1 MPDLM
6 IKLTSDWAQRVR
18 GSGRRPPGE
27 LTKVLDAFDARLGPP
42 TGTTGEASQYF
53 RVDVAD
59 HERLAALRLSLE
71 RLDGVEA
78 AYVKPADE
86 AP

>member
-6 IKLTSDWAQRVR
+6 IKLTASWARRIAQ
-18 GSGRRPPGE
+18 SGRRPPIE
-27 LTKVLDAFDARLGPP
+27 LAKVLDAFKVTLGPP
-42 TGTTGEASQYF
+42 TGTVGEASQYF
-53 RVDVAD
+53 RV
-59 HERLAALRLSLE
+59 EAANPDQLIALQRSLE

>member
-6 IKLTSDWAQRVR
+6 IKLTADWARRIAQP
-18 GSGRRPPGE
+18 GRHPPAE
-27 LTKVLDAFDARLGPP
+27 LAKVLDTFKATLGPP
-42 TGTTGEASQYF
+42 TGTDGETSRYC
-53 RVDVAD
+53 RVEAAD
-59 HERLAALRLSLE
+59 PEHLTALQRSLE

>member
-6 IKLTSDWAQRVR
+6 MKLTADWAQRIAR
-18 GSGRRPPGE
+18 SDRRPPPE
-27 LTKVLDAFDARLGPP
+27 LAKVLDTFRATLGPP
-42 TGTTGEASQYF
+42 TGTVGEASQYF
-53 RVDVAD
+53 RVETAD
-59 HERLAALRLSLE
+59 PRHLTALQRSLE

-86 AP
+86 LP

>member
-6 IKLTSDWAQRVR
+6 IKLTASWARRIAQ
-18 GSGRRPPGE
+18 SGHHPPAE
-27 LTKVLDAFDARLGPP
+27 LAKVLETFKATLGPP
-42 TGTTGEASQYF
+42 TGTVGEASQYF
-53 RVDVAD
+53 RVDAADPGHLVALQ
-59 HERLAALRLSLE
+59 RSLE